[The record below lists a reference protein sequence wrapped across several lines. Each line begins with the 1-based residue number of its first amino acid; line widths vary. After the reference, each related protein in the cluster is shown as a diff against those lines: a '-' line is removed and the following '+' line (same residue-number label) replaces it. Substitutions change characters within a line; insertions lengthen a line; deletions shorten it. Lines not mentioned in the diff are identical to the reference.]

1 MAILLVLVELM
12 AINRLDNLNLGVI
25 LIFELLLIDK
35 DYTPLYCIFTF
46 DPGLTVT
53 VNFIFYSEG
62 AQYL

>member
-1 MAILLVLVELM
+1 MFDITFAIYVLY
-12 AINRLDNLNLGVI
+12 
-25 LIFELLLIDK
+25 F
-35 DYTPLYCIFTF
+35 FTF